1 MKTILPTTLAL
12 AFATGFLSA
21 ADNNEPLSPYFQ
33 IHGEHKTD
41 VFPLKETHAEVGISG
56 TIAQVTLTQTYTNDG
71 ENPIDAT
78 YIFPAS
84 TGAAVNGMTMT
95 IGGRVLIAKIERKE
109 EARKKFEKAKSE
121 NRSASLLSQ
130 ERPNV
135 FQMEVARIMP
145 GDEVKLTLRYSELL
159 VPVAGVYEFLIPT
172 AIGPR
177 YTGGGKAEDFTKNPF
192 LGKGAKTVATFSV
205 SLTLGTPL
213 PLQSLACPSHEVAID
228 FLDKDRAT
236 LKLPPVPP
244 DRDFIVRYRLAQDR
258 IASGL
263 LLHEGQGENFFVL
276 QVEPPQEVREQ
287 DIPTRDYVF
296 LIDVSGSMGGF
307 PINLAKKLFRDLI
320 GSLRPTDT
328 FNVVLFAGDSDVLS
342 PQPLAATEGNL
353 EKAVALLSNYNG
365 SGGTELIAGM
375 RTALALPTEKDVSR
389 SLVLI
394 TDGYISAEP
403 DVFELIRS
411 GANGTNIFPLGVG
424 SSVNRHLID
433 GLARIAGNDSFV
445 VTHSGETSDAVERF
459 RVAISSPVLTGVT
472 VTGDGFHPTDLQPRK
487 LPDLFANRPLSLI
500 GKWNGEPKGTLT
512 LSGITGEGKTYE
524 KTFEVSEAAKDMSNP
539 SLPTLWAR
547 ETVRSLADYAELT
560 GKPEIIEEVTEVGLK
575 YELLTPYT
583 SFVAVDEMPRES
595 EQASVPIIQALPLP
609 SGTGNGA
616 IGGSVPEPDTFILIA
631 LVLVSTAL
639 LRIR

>member
-1 MKTILPTTLAL
+1 
-12 AFATGFLSA
+12 
-21 ADNNEPLSPYFQ
+21 
-33 IHGEHKTD
+33 
-41 VFPLKETHAEVGISG
+41 
-56 TIAQVTLTQTYTNDG
+56 
-71 ENPIDAT
+71 
-78 YIFPAS
+78 
-84 TGAAVNGMTMT
+84 
-95 IGGRVLIAKIERKE
+95 
-109 EARKKFEKAKSE
+109 
-121 NRSASLLSQ
+121 
-130 ERPNV
+130 
-135 FQMEVARIMP
+135 MEVARIMP

-177 YTGGGKAEDFTKNPF
+177 YSGGGKAEAFTKNPF
-192 LGKGAKTVATFSV
+192 LGKGAKTVANFSV

-236 LKLPPVPP
+236 LKLPPVAP

-328 FNVVLFAGDSDVLS
+328 FNVVLFSGDSDVLS
-342 PQPLAATEGNL
+342 PQPLAATKGNL

-375 RTALALPTEKDVSR
+375 RTALALPTDKDVSR

-394 TDGYISAEP
+394 TDGYISAES
-403 DVFELIRS
+403 DVFELIRN

-459 RVAISSPVLTGVT
+459 RAAISSPVLTGIT
-472 VTGDGFHPTDLQPRK
+472 VTGDGFQPTDLQPRK